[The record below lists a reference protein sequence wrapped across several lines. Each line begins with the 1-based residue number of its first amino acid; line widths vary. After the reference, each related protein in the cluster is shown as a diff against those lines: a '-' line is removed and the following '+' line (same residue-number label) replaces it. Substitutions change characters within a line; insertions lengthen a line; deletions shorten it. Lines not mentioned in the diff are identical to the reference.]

1 MGETSKQST
10 SSFVFG
16 DNSFDVLRIFSA
28 LLIEMSYQRNGLKGF
43 WKKRFLKVCI
53 PFWIVELVGLLITQ
67 QFEIKKYLL
76 DAVFISPA
84 TGYGWF
90 MQYIVICYILFFS
103 VKMMS
108 EKLRVN
114 EMWILIVAFAVWFIA
129 DSCFFADSGMPFLRA
144 RQMLSFPLGVMIAK
158 NREKIE
164 RYSTRKRTVILVW
177 GGITG
182 ILFMA
187 ITQLSVVKALPYF
200 VSNVMALFTVL
211 PLAIAFI
218 AFVGKAKV
226 LSEGTTTTFQYDLI
240 DNNQKDL
247 EWWTA
252 KHNWYS
258 NREVLDH
265 QMTLANQQVETLE
278 SGGQSSGQ
286 ASMKRA
292 VKNGGYY
299 KLPKFW
305 RAHIYFI
312 YRYYIKL
319 GFLDGP
325 EGKIFHFLQ
334 AYWYRFLVDAKL
346 YECEKKGITMKPQGD
361 LKA

>member
-1 MGETSKQST
+1 MKY
-10 SSFVFG
+10 FVF
-16 DNSFDVLRIFSA
+16 FSTI
-28 LLIEMSYQRNGLKGF
+28 LLILYLVEFVKKDNRTFTFMDKDFTTAIKGFSILTVMWAHAGARLGVGGIQFIAGVGVALFLICSGYGLEMLYQRNGLKGF

-177 GGITG
+177 GG
-182 ILFMA
+182 
-187 ITQLSVVKALPYF
+187 Y
-200 VSNVMALFTVL
+200 
-211 PLAIAFI
+211 
-218 AFVGKAKV
+218 
-226 LSEGTTTTFQYDLI
+226 
-240 DNNQKDL
+240 
-247 EWWTA
+247 
-252 KHNWYS
+252 
-258 NREVLDH
+258 NRY
-265 QMTLANQQVETLE
+265 TLHGNH
-278 SGGQSSGQ
+278 
-286 ASMKRA
+286 A
-292 VKNGGYY
+292 VICG
-299 KLPKFW
+299 
-305 RAHIYFI
+305 
-312 YRYYIKL
+312 
-319 GFLDGP
+319 
-325 EGKIFHFLQ
+325 
-334 AYWYRFLVDAKL
+334 
-346 YECEKKGITMKPQGD
+346 
-361 LKA
+361 